1 MSLVGSMSAQPN
13 RKRPAAA
20 MAPAPDAACDTM
32 QLILQT
38 NWKPTAMITITVK
51 KSSTIEKVKDELY
64 LATRFPWDHTYLY
77 LGNTLLDSRRKL
89 RDYGITAETVLMVA
103 YTIKPVIRTLWKPEM
118 VFILEVEMRDT
129 MLTVLTKI
137 RQKFNFD
144 TTRMYL
150 AWGGDEVPENHRVAD
165 YDIQHKMDGLFLGER
180 PALPAPA
187 SE

>member
-1 MSLVGSMSAQPN
+1 M
-13 RKRPAAA
+13 
-20 MAPAPDAACDTM
+20 
-32 QLILQT
+32 
-38 NWKPTAMITITVK
+38 
-51 KSSTIEKVKDELY
+51 
-64 LATRFPWDHTYLY
+64 
-77 LGNTLLDSRRKL
+77 LDSRRKL